1 MNTVTLIQAQALF
14 GLITDLDLGA
24 ASRFSWSSSIFY
36 FGFLF
41 GSYPAMVLAQRFPI
55 EKVASSLVTVWG
67 VCLILTTVCTTW
79 RGLLVQRF
87 FLGFLEAGVSPMF
100 MLIVGSFYTKSEQ
113 ALRMGIWYSCTGFA
127 GIFSPLI
134 NYGFGLVGGGVSSW
148 VYMYYYAG
156 AVTIVWGILMLFLI
170 PPDPIHAKGFG
181 HRESYILVARLRSNN
196 SGVRNT
202 HFKMDQV
209 KELLLDVK
217 FWLAFSIALYE
228 RFHHSCLFL
237 SPTSFMLRSHPG
249 FISEYLF
256 QTKAS

>member
-1 MNTVTLIQAQALF
+1 M
-14 GLITDLDLGA
+14 TDLDLGVG
-24 ASRFSWSSSIFY
+24 SRFSWSSSIFY
-36 FGFLF
+36 FGFLV

-55 EKVASSLVTVWG
+55 EKVASALVTVWG
-67 VCLILTTVCTTW
+67 ICLILTAVCTTW
-79 RGLLVQRF
+79 QGLLVERF

-134 NYGFGLVGGGVSSW
+134 NYGFGLVGGGTSSW

-156 AVTIVWGILMLFLI
+156 AVTIVWGILMLFFL
-170 PPDPIHAKGFG
+170 PPDPIRAKGFDQ
-181 HRESYILVARLRSNN
+181 REKYILVARLRSNN

-202 HFKMDQV
+202 HFKMEQV

-217 FWLAFSIALYE
+217 FWLAFFMALYE
-228 RFHHSCLFL
+228 VFPSLPLVPVVRVFDFL
-237 SPTSFMLRSHPG
+237 KLGSDPAFSSG
-249 FISEYLF
+249 NLF
-256 QTKAS
+256 QTRTC